1 MKRAELAE
9 FCLQALLV
17 WVRVCHAVADGLQS
31 LIIACILRYSPVC
44 LAPVLFA
51 NLLSGF
57 QEIELPHSPRYL
69 CVGAQN
75 PWYCAKVSNA
85 ENVVYFAKCLI
96 DEKSA

>member
-17 WVRVCHAVADGLQS
+17 WVGVCHAIADGLQS

-51 NLLSGF
+51 IYQADF
-57 QEIELPHSPRYL
+57 
-69 CVGAQN
+69 
-75 PWYCAKVSNA
+75 KKSN
-85 ENVVYFAKCLI
+85 
-96 DEKSA
+96 